1 MLLATGVWRAPSSY
15 ADALKWL
22 ASRDGFHLVTRDEK
36 EDAVFVVVGVHGR
49 SALAKAQSTAK
60 RHVEEAL
67 VKAVGNVGTK
77 L

>member
-1 MLLATGVWRAPSSY
+1 V
-15 ADALKWL
+15 KWL
-22 ASRDGFHLVTRDEK
+22 TSRDGFHLVTRDEK
-36 EDAVFVVVGVHGR
+36 EDAVFVIVGVHGR

-67 VKAVGNVGTK
+67 VQAVGSVGTK